1 VPTERERAPMD
12 EKPELSTRTMVS
24 FWSSWTEVM
33 ISALIIRYEP
43 SPTMT

>member
-1 VPTERERAPMD
+1 ME
-12 EKPELSTRTMVS
+12 EKPELSTRTTVS
-24 FWSSWTEVM
+24 LWPSWTEVM